1 MIVRRR
7 AHKLHAQD
15 MRRRHLAQRTAH
27 ARPRCGARQGVSIPA
42 VPGWLPPA
50 DSNLDVALASF
61 ACFCCA
67 SNGWALAQRAA
78 ESDAKHTRAVRAHG
92 GAVRAVL
99 ERAGA
104 PVKLWQVGA
113 AGPALLSS
121 GHRRIAAR
129 VDSQCFKV
137 GSVCSQGCSSDLYQ
151 STASGTCD
159 EYGKRQSG
167 LANPGK
173 LTPLVR
179 PVRPQRE
186 GEA

>member
-1 MIVRRR
+1 M
-7 AHKLHAQD
+7 
-15 MRRRHLAQRTAH
+15 
-27 ARPRCGARQGVSIPA
+27 
-42 VPGWLPPA
+42 
-50 DSNLDVALASF
+50 
-61 ACFCCA
+61 
-67 SNGWALAQRAA
+67 
-78 ESDAKHTRAVRAHG
+78 
-92 GAVRAVL
+92 
-99 ERAGA
+99 
-104 PVKLWQVGA
+104 KLWQVGA

-121 GHRRIAAR
+121 GHRIAAR

-137 GSVCSQGCSSDLYQ
+137 GSVCSQGCWSDLYQ
-151 STASGTCD
+151 STASGACD